1 MSKTDMKFKED
12 CVETEQRHH
21 KKLTNPWREERVPT
35 PDCLINR
42 SDQKLSREE
51 ENALPSS
58 VEASYS
64 PLEPR

>member
-35 PDCLINR
+35 PDCLVNR
-42 SDQKLSREE
+42 SDRQLSREE
-51 ENALPSS
+51 
-58 VEASYS
+58 V
-64 PLEPR
+64 